1 MITLVVFIVDALLLC
16 VLADLISQ
24 IYTRIR
30 HPETDAKAIAAGSRK
45 RTEKMVLTGMLLAFA
60 LALKYFSITLPLFGS
75 NGMRFSLGGIFT
87 AFPAILFGPV
97 YGGITSALSDLLGFF
112 MKPSG
117 DYNFLFTLTA
127 FIGGFLKG
135 LIWLGIK
142 KTGKNPS
149 VAAKSIFGAVMA
161 VFLAFGTLTM
171 VSLNKAGIMKGVTAT
186 ADEIPVKAEVT
197 QMTEEGSLDFF
208 SGFTAKLASTKGEK
222 SYQKSLALYCN
233 LCGIG
238 CALVGLA
245 GLLALVID
253 AVIAAV
259 RKKKGLERKGDGLF
273 MKLLIC
279 LTVSGIIVTT
289 VNTEV
294 LIKLYGIKTPFL
306 IYWLPRLAEEFVV
319 CAVQAYCVGLLYKSL
334 EKLFRQRGYV

>member
-1 MITLVVFIVDALLLC
+1 MATLIVFIVDALLLC
-16 VLADLISQ
+16 VLIDLVSQ
-24 IYTRIR
+24 IAARIR
-30 HPETDAKAIAAGSRK
+30 HPETDAKTIAAGSRK

-60 LALKYFSITLPLFGS
+60 LALKYFSVTLPLFGS
-75 NGMRFSLGGIFT
+75 NGLRFSLGGIFT

-135 LIWLGIK
+135 LLWLGLK
-142 KTGKNPS
+142 KTGKNTS
-149 VAAKSIFGAVMA
+149 VAAKAVFGAVMA
-161 VFLAFGTLTM
+161 VFLAFGTAT
-171 VSLNKAGIMKGVTAT
+171 VFSLNGSGIMKGLTASVN
-186 ADEIPVKAEVT
+186 EIPVKAEVT
-197 QMTEEGSLDFF
+197 EMADAGELDFL

-222 SYQKSLALYCN
+222 SYQSSLALYCN
-233 LCGIG
+233 LCGTG
-238 CALVGLA
+238 CALVGAA
-245 GLLALVID
+245 GLLALGID

-259 RKKKGLERKGDGLF
+259 RKKKGLERRSDGLF

-294 LIKLYGIKTPFL
+294 LIKLYGIKTPFM

-319 CAVQAYCVGLLYKSL
+319 CAVQAYFVGLLYKSL
-334 EKLFRQRGYV
+334 EKVFRQRGYI